1 MSSSLQCIECDP
13 EARMDFSLCQNK
25 HVLSLYSYTLEL
37 FLLKYYVLVHE
48 KKRVQVRAISLE
60 KQWSGVPIEGRST
73 FLAHTNEKPFFT
85 NRTSPIYD
93 EFQTL

>member
-25 HVLSLYSYTLEL
+25 HVLSLSYTLEL
-37 FLLKYYVLVHE
+37 FLLKYVVVHV

-85 NRTSPIYD
+85 NHNSPI
-93 EFQTL
+93 